1 MAAGALYGTDQYI
14 HAGCGFGREA
24 TLHLVRQGIKI
35 VGTDG
40 WSWDAPFSIT
50 ARRYGDASLI
60 WEGHK
65 AGAELPYCQLEKL
78 HALETLP
85 ATGFTVVCL
94 PVTIA
99 GASAGWS
106 RVVALLDD

>member
-1 MAAGALYGTDQYI
+1 MRAWADGYRDRGWPAGTPAYLLRGYPRMLADT
-14 HAGCGFGREA
+14 
-24 TLHLVRQGIKI
+24 
-35 VGTDG
+35 
-40 WSWDAPFSIT
+40 
-50 ARRYGDASLI
+50 GDASLI

-65 AGAELPYCQLEKL
+65 AGVELPYCQLEKL

-85 ATGFTVVCL
+85 PTGFTIVCF